1 VNKFWTVLAFTV
13 VNKFRTKSF
22 IVTSLIIAVVLT
34 IGLNA
39 PYFIGKFQT
48 DEAASV
54 GVIEGSSELVPLLEQ
69 HVNDQEQT
77 ELVLVKV
84 EDQGSLEEN
93 ERVLKE
99 RIASGEMTGYLLFD
113 ETEELAFP
121 TMTYKS
127 EKTMDFGTV
136 SQLQQALQV
145 IKVQVVAP
153 TLGLTTEQVSQ
164 INAPVVV
171 NKVQISSG
179 EGAGNVGD
187 AGKTEG
193 EIAVATGMV
202 YVLVIVLFIGIMV
215 SGQLIASEITAEKS
229 SRVMEI
235 LVTSVSPLK
244 QMFGKIFGMFIVGIS
259 QLLLLGAVVLV
270 NLMLPHNQ
278 SMLTDMNLDLGS
290 VGFLLIFYALLF
302 YLMGFFLYAAMF
314 AAVGSIVSRTEDLG
328 QAVMPVTFL
337 SMIGYFIAIFG
348 ISAPDSSL
356 ITVTSFIPFFSPF
369 IMFLRVGLTDP
380 AVWEVW
386 LSIGLLAA
394 TIFVMGWLA
403 AKIYRTGVL
412 MYGKRPSLKELRR
425 AMRAYK
431 I

>member
-1 VNKFWTVLAFTV
+1 MNKFWTVLAFTV
-13 VNKFRTKSF
+13 ANKFRTKSF
-22 IVTSLIIAVVLT
+22 VVTSLIIAIVIS

-39 PYFIGKFQT
+39 PYFISKFQT
-48 DEAASV
+48 DETVNV
-54 GVIEGSSELVPLLEQ
+54 GVIEGSSEMLPLLDQ
-69 HVNDQEQT
+69 HVGGQERAGL
-77 ELVLVKV
+77 ELVVV
-84 EDQGSLEEN
+84 PDQGSLEDN

-99 RIASGEMTGYLLFD
+99 RIAAGEIAGYLLFGEAD
-113 ETEELAFP
+113 ANGFP
-121 TMTYKS
+121 MMTYKS
-127 EKTMDFGTV
+127 EKAMDFGTV
-136 SQLQQALQV
+136 NQLQQALQA

-153 TLGLTTEQVSQ
+153 ALGLTAEQVNQ
-164 INAPVVV
+164 INAPIAL
-171 NKVQISSG
+171 NKVQISVG

-193 EIAVATGMV
+193 EIAVATGFV
-202 YVLVIVLFIGIMV
+202 YVMVIVLFIGVMA
-215 SGQLIASEITAEKS
+215 SGQLIATEITAEKS

-259 QLLLLGAVVLV
+259 QLLLLGAVALA
-270 NLMLPHNQ
+270 NIALPHNR
-278 SMLTDMNLDLGS
+278 SLFADMNIDLSS
-290 VGFLLIFYALLF
+290 VGFLLIFYAVLF
-302 YLMGFFLYAAMF
+302 YLMGYFLYAAMF

-328 QAVMPVTFL
+328 QAIMPVTFL

-348 ISAPDSSL
+348 ISAPDSTL

-386 LSIGLLAA
+386 LAIGLLAA
-394 TIFVMGWLA
+394 TIFVTGWLA